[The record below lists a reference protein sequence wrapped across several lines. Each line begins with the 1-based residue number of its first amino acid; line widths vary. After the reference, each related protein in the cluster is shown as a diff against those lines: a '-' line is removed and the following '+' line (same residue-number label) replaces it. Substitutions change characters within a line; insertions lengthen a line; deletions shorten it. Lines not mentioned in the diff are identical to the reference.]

1 MAISSLTQCPRLKW
15 EGQVNRSPWTSEYTR
30 LDDTST
36 PGEREGGKVGLTC
49 EEVVVV
55 VTCRDPVVVEEEE
68 VVLSCEEAGKGVG
81 VVVMTQ

>member
-36 PGEREGGKVGLTC
+36 PAVGGEREGGKVGLTC
-49 EEVVVV
+49 EEVVEV
-55 VTCRDPVVVEEEE
+55 VTCRDPLVVEEEE
-68 VVLSCEEAGKGVG
+68 VVLPCKEAGKGV
-81 VVVMTQ
+81 VVTR